1 MSDESRKSS
10 PSGPRG
16 RGAAARDEA
25 LRVSL
30 HGAVARIR
38 QALADDPVRTRSE
51 SELESLRERFADHGV
66 IVGARH
72 GLLDVPTPQVL
83 SACTT
88 PDWASRSILHFV
100 ALQAAVEDELRGML
114 SVAANEASASGDLVP
129 TWTAPKRSAGD
140 DWLGIPSIWQGRIA
154 EPLGALD
161 ELWTTTCRAVLRR
174 APDAD
179 ALLRRLDLLL
189 PATHDRRVAPL
200 SGGAGIQALRERIT
214 EGAIAWDDPASAPP
228 AGSLWVPEGS
238 GANPWLLQAA
248 NAAPA
253 AGITPIVSTAWWSW
267 LRALWS
273 RLTDRVSASLVP
285 AVTELLSRILT
296 RLLALWADH
305 VSRRE
310 AQSPAPNLPTGG
322 IDLEARGLPSLRA
335 AVAAAESTIDAP
347 PAVRPRPVRPVVD
360 RPAPARTNPSPA
372 KPMPAPAPAAAPP
385 AAANPA
391 ARPAGTATKTR
402 PRTRPAPATSPAP
415 ASAPVSTPA
424 PAPAAAAPAAPTRRV
439 SSVRTLSGPSTRHL
453 SETQPAR
460 EPDADRVASLAR
472 IGLLPVAGAISKVR
486 TTKSG

>member
-1 MSDESRKSS
+1 M
-10 PSGPRG
+10 
-16 RGAAARDEA
+16 
-25 LRVSL
+25 SL

-38 QALADDPVRTRSE
+38 QALADDPVRTRPE
-51 SELESLRERFADHGV
+51 SELDSLRERFADHGV

-114 SVAANEASASGDLVP
+114 SVAANEETSSGGLVP

-140 DWLGIPSIWQGRIA
+140 DWLGIPSIWQGRVA

-189 PATHDRRVAPL
+189 PATRDRDVAPL
-200 SGGAGIQALRERIT
+200 SGGAGVQALRERIA
-214 EGAIAWDDPASAPP
+214 EGAIAWDDPASAPS
-228 AGSLWVPEGS
+228 AGTLWVPEDS
-238 GANPWLLQAA
+238 GANPWLLQGA
-248 NAAPA
+248 NGVPA
-253 AGITPIVSTAWWSW
+253 AGITPTVSTAWWSW

-273 RLTDRVSASLVP
+273 RLTERVSASLVP

-305 VSRRE
+305 VSRR
-310 AQSPAPNLPTGG
+310 AANSPAPTLPTGG
-322 IDLEARGLPSLRA
+322 IDLEARGLPSLRS
-335 AVAAAESTIDAP
+335 AVAAESTAAAP
-347 PAVRPRPVRPVVD
+347 PTVRPPTVRPRPM
-360 RPAPARTNPSPA
+360 RPAVDPPTPARRNPSAATPA
-372 KPMPAPAPAAAPP
+372 TAPAAAPP
-385 AAANPA
+385 ARPNPA
-391 ARPAGTATKTR
+391 TRSSGTATKTK
-402 PRTRPAPATSPAP
+402 TRPAPTTPPTPAP
-415 ASAPVSTPA
+415 APAQVSTPA
-424 PAPAAAAPAAPTRRV
+424 PAPAAAAPPSPTRRV

-453 SETQPAR
+453 SETQPAQ
-460 EPDADRVASLAR
+460 EPDADRVAALAR
-472 IGLLPVAGAISKVR
+472 IGLLPVSGAISKVR

>member
-1 MSDESRKSS
+1 MSAESRKSS

-51 SELESLRERFADHGV
+51 SELDSLRERFADHGV
-66 IVGARH
+66 IVGARR

-88 PDWASRSILHFV
+88 PDWASRSVLHFV

-114 SVAANEASASGDLVP
+114 SVAANEETPSGNLVP
-129 TWTAPKRSAGD
+129 TWTAPKRSTGD
-140 DWLGIPSIWQGRIA
+140 DWLGIPSIWQGRVA
-154 EPLGALD
+154 EPLGVLD

-189 PATHDRRVAPL
+189 PATHDRDVAPL
-200 SGGAGIQALRERIT
+200 SGGAGVQALRERIA
-214 EGAIAWDDPASAPP
+214 EGAIAWDDPASAPS
-228 AGSLWVPEGS
+228 AGTLWVPEGS

-248 NAAPA
+248 NGVPT
-253 AGITPIVSTAWWSW
+253 AGITPTLSTAWWSW

-310 AQSPAPNLPTGG
+310 AESPSPTLPTGG

-335 AVAAAESTIDAP
+335 AVAAESTTAAP
-347 PAVRPRPVRPVVD
+347 PPARPRPVRPRPVHPAVD
-360 RPAPARTNPSPA
+360 PPTPARRNPSPA
-372 KPMPAPAPAAAPP
+372 TPAPTPQ

-391 ARPAGTATKTR
+391 TRPTGTATKTR
-402 PRTRPAPATSPAP
+402 TRPAPTTPPAP
-415 ASAPVSTPA
+415 APAQVSTPA
-424 PAPAAAAPAAPTRRV
+424 PAPVVAAPPSPTHRV

-453 SETQPAR
+453 SETQPAQ
-460 EPDADRVASLAR
+460 EPDADRVAALAR
-472 IGLLPVAGAISKVR
+472 IGLLPVSGAISKVR